1 MPPPVSFNS
10 HFLFPSRWVPEAHE
24 NCSFAT
30 RADDPRL
37 GGLRP
42 TLTLLEADRVLRRSR
57 SQSGGRMAQA
67 GLYYTAL
74 RTLSV
79 AGRSVIVG
87 AARACETIL
96 F

>member
-1 MPPPVSFNS
+1 
-10 HFLFPSRWVPEAHE
+10 
-24 NCSFAT
+24 
-30 RADDPRL
+30 
-37 GGLRP
+37 
-42 TLTLLEADRVLRRSR
+42 
-57 SQSGGRMAQA
+57 MAQA

-96 F
+96 FLTSRMVDGREEGGIHDETRRQARSRLAAPEGGTARTQSKARCPPIPHG